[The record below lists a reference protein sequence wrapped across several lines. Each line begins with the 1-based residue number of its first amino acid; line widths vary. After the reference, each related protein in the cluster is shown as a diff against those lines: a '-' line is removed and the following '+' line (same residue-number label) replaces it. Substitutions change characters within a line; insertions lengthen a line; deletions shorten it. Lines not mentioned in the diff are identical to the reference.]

1 MKYIFEIIW
10 ICWFL
15 SEFLINRF
23 FRSKL
28 NESKILDKNTM
39 RIIWITVI
47 ASISLGVYV
56 CYFLF
61 LPIRGINTIRYV
73 GLILIIAGMV
83 IRFMAIRTLG
93 KFFTANLAI
102 QADHKLVKYGLYKYI
117 RHPSYF
123 GSLLSFIGF
132 GLTLNNWI
140 SLFII
145 LIPVLISFIYRI
157 NIEEKLLSEQIGLEY
172 IDYKKSTKK
181 LLPYIY

>member
-28 NESKILDKNTM
+28 NESKILDRNSLQ
-39 RIIWITVI
+39 IIWITII
-47 ASISLGVYV
+47 ASLSFGILSCFYLCFPISET
-56 CYFLF
+56 
-61 LPIRGINTIRYV
+61 NTIRYI
-73 GLILIIAGMV
+73 GLVLIVAGMV
-83 IRFMAIRTLG
+83 IRFLAIRTLG

-102 QADHKLVKYGLYKYI
+102 HAEHKLVKQGLYKYI

-157 NIEEKLLSEQIGLEY
+157 YIEEKLLSEQIGLEY
-172 IDYKKSTKK
+172 DDYKKNTKK